1 MGLMVGQWRVAG
13 FSWDPTLLLAER
25 RGRRL
30 LGVDVVVDGLEC
42 QHSVERQ
49 HLCPEGLGS
58 LL

>member
-1 MGLMVGQWRVAG
+1 MVGQWRVAG
-13 FSWDPTLLLAER
+13 FSRDPTLLLAER